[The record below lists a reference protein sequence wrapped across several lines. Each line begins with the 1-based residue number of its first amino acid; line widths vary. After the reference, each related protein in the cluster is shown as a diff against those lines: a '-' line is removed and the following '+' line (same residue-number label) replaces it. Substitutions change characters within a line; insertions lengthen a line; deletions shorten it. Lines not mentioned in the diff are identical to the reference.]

1 MNNPSPVVRNIYLTA
16 LSIAVWVALAGQ
28 LYLIIQNRTAPIIST
43 IIRYISFFTIL
54 TNLLVALCATTLL
67 LGKNNNGLN
76 FFSRRKTI
84 TAIAVYIT
92 IVGLVYNLVLRFL
105 WQPQGF
111 QLIVDELLHS
121 VVPLL
126 FIFYWLFF
134 VPRAGLKVKDILPW
148 LLYPSLY
155 LIHTLI
161 RGAITGLYPY
171 PFIDVVQ
178 LGYNKVLFNSGML
191 VIVFIVFSLLY
202 VALDRFLKNKNKVA

>member
-1 MNNPSPVVRNIYLTA
+1 MKNSSPVVKKIYLTVLA
-16 LSIAVWVALAGQ
+16 IAVWLALAGQ
-28 LYLIIQNRTAPIIST
+28 LYLIIQNRITSIIST

-54 TNLLVALCATTLL
+54 TNFLVALCVTTLL
-67 LGKNNNGLN
+67 LRKNNNGLN

-126 FIFYWLFF
+126 FILYWLFF
-134 VPRAGLKVKDILPW
+134 VPRAGLKAKDILPW
-148 LLYPSLY
+148 LLYPLLY
-155 LIHTLI
+155 LIYTLI

-171 PFIDVVQ
+171 PFIDVVH

-191 VIVFIVFSLLY
+191 VIVFVIFSWLY
-202 VALDRFLKNKNKVA
+202 VGLDRLLKSKTEVG